1 MGNAKIGCDCRIV
14 TKTSNFREVVLG
26 SCTIVDKTLFIQE
39 VLDRAGS
46 NILVTRPRR
55 YGKTMNLS
63 MFKTFIA
70 LEVDHEGNAVKAEHN
85 SNNILFTGGGNFTPL
100 KISKS
105 KYMHEQGQY
114 PVIKLDCKTISKDPS
129 PTIMAHEIRI
139 QLMDIAN
146 EYKLKFQYSEF
157 KNYDVLIN
165 HKKEE
170 INSKNLLINEI
181 TEEIRNINQQINQN
195 ILSTK
200 QPTEDNRSLLKE
212 DRAALERQQ
221 TALERQ
227 QAALERQQAALERQ
241 QAALERQQTAL
252 EKRFRNIQT
261 ASQCLK
267 EMVNILCSTLHK
279 KFGKQVYVLIDEY
292 DAPIN
297 YSYSGENYIPITKR
311 ETNKQKIERNRFQS
325 MTALMREIFMTL
337 LKDNDHVKQG
347 ILTGILR
354 IAKATMFSGLNNVL
368 ECGVLDDV
376 FAACYG
382 FTETEVEDLIKH
394 KYLEY
399 KIEEIKEWYNGY
411 QIGGIDLYNPWSIV
425 NYFNEGKID
434 AYWTDSGS
442 NKLLEHIMDID
453 SVQPTLDTLYK
464 DGKVVLPLDKRLN
477 IETGTLTSSAIWS
490 LLMHSGYIT
499 LSGSNHTSGFLVKI
513 SNEEVR
519 CIFKKLREQWSC
531 SEVKRCG
538 VSDKLLKQMYD
549 ALDNYQ
555 LFAEVLQQRFM
566 VNMKR
571 SKRSEASFQSLIGGG
586 IQVYHITNNSCEHKY
601 ELFTEFSLPGGRI
614 DHMFYPYQNN
624 LPVIIHE
631 YKKLDKTNQYNIP
644 TTLNYAL
651 HQMIVNKYFNAPLS
665 KKEHHD
671 EMNGWTE
678 IKMRAFVFARDE
690 VKEQWSVY
698 SKEVSVDISHKPD
711 NKTLY
716 EYVEEQFKNSL
727 EQLGNIKKV
736 PLNKQPDKKIKKPRG
751 KEFVADI
758 VSEKNNHQYNLRSRK
773 TGGNLFI

>member
-221 TALERQ
+221 TALE
-227 QAALERQQAALERQ
+227 
-241 QAALERQQTAL
+241 
-252 EKRFRNIQT
+252 KRFRNIQT

-399 KIEEIKEWYNGY
+399 KIEEIKEWY
-411 QIGGIDLYNPWSIV
+411 
-425 NYFNEGKID
+425 K
-434 AYWTDSGS
+434 
-442 NKLLEHIMDID
+442 
-453 SVQPTLDTLYK
+453 
-464 DGKVVLPLDKRLN
+464 
-477 IETGTLTSSAIWS
+477 
-490 LLMHSGYIT
+490 
-499 LSGSNHTSGFLVKI
+499 
-513 SNEEVR
+513 
-519 CIFKKLREQWSC
+519 
-531 SEVKRCG
+531 
-538 VSDKLLKQMYD
+538 
-549 ALDNYQ
+549 
-555 LFAEVLQQRFM
+555 
-566 VNMKR
+566 
-571 SKRSEASFQSLIGGG
+571 
-586 IQVYHITNNSCEHKY
+586 
-601 ELFTEFSLPGGRI
+601 
-614 DHMFYPYQNN
+614 
-624 LPVIIHE
+624 
-631 YKKLDKTNQYNIP
+631 
-644 TTLNYAL
+644 
-651 HQMIVNKYFNAPLS
+651 
-665 KKEHHD
+665 
-671 EMNGWTE
+671 
-678 IKMRAFVFARDE
+678 
-690 VKEQWSVY
+690 
-698 SKEVSVDISHKPD
+698 
-711 NKTLY
+711 
-716 EYVEEQFKNSL
+716 
-727 EQLGNIKKV
+727 
-736 PLNKQPDKKIKKPRG
+736 
-751 KEFVADI
+751 
-758 VSEKNNHQYNLRSRK
+758 
-773 TGGNLFI
+773 